1 MWKAFGRNRTTV
13 TCWFCNEPTQLP
25 PTSSSPSSSPSPH
38 QTPQTPQDWHCTKC
52 DNQNTLDAHGHI
64 VDSRAEM
71 YSEPPPRPPR
81 QPPAA
86 QQSLAEQVFCSAC
99 QRNQELVCQILAAY
113 LPDEDDPEYGDRADN
128 AEEYAGQ
135 LRRRYPLVCRACQV
149 RVDRRLQQQAQWVYR
164 RELASALQR
173 SARAKRLA
181 ARILRPQ
188 PTLRRKWAVLM
199 WVLCALVA
207 LVACPVATWAVYLG
221 AYAGVVPLPVL
232 AGAGLLALAALTFL
246 SRLVNPL
253 WLYIACSPGMRAAGL
268 PMYRRRVAQLAFLRL
283 LAACLLLL
291 PAAAP
296 HVLAWPVLAAA
307 DLALCWLAAS
317 NLRTH
322 SGRRRPN
329 HSSGASLAPKGSKA
343 AARDGF
349 FAAGK
354 DSTTPGDAQLA
365 LASLQNLSFGVS
377 EANRDQDDS
386 FSGLDLAAARS
397 SAGSS
402 PWAARASARRRAIGN
417 RRRLDTGDSSGDD
430 NNGNNANEST
440 FGADIMAGLNTLSVG
455 SQRKLTR
462 AASAHRDADPQSM
475 DVDPVSSLLSGSSFM
490 LSGATGKHSA
500 TAAGSA
506 EQPPRPF
513 VPKYFNRQHTTGL
526 ETKMSSFSLNDSD
539 DDNNAD
545 DGSYQGIL
553 GSTAMDSWLLGI
565 LHRRGSL
572 LLRSTAAIGL
582 FAATVLLGSRLPMW
596 LLWVARVGLAAAVAA
611 AVLFSSTP
619 AGFEQNTG
627 RVGDVIRHLDRHREA
642 QNKGWL
648 GQPLM
653 RRILGCTLLMGLVG
667 IPAVFI
673 AMPCQHPA
681 LEVGVAEDMVAF
693 GLSLLPL
700 RRWALARQMAGDVF
714 RSALCRMVL
723 PDVARLP
730 PVLIQLDCVVE
741 LACLVFILL

>member
-1 MWKAFGRNRTTV
+1 MWKAFGHNRTT
-13 TCWFCNEPTQLP
+13 
-25 PTSSSPSSSPSPH
+25 PSNSPSPH

-52 DNQNTLDAHGHI
+52 DSQNTLDAHGHI

-71 YSEPPPRPPR
+71 YNEPPPRPPR
-81 QPPAA
+81 QLPAT

-99 QRNQELVCQILAAY
+99 QRNQELVCQILAARS
-113 LPDEDDPEYGDRADN
+113 GVRDRADN

-135 LRRRYPLVCRACQV
+135 LRKRYPLVCRACQV
-149 RVDRRLQQQAQWVYR
+149 RVDRRLQQQAH
-164 RELASALQR
+164 ALQR

-207 LVACPVATWAVYLG
+207 LFACPMATWAVYLG

-232 AGAGLLALAALTFL
+232 AGAGLLALAVLTFL

-253 WLYIACSPGMRAAGL
+253 WLYIACNPGMRAAGL
-268 PMYRRRVAQLAFLRL
+268 PMYRRRVAQLALLRL

-291 PAAAP
+291 ATAP

-322 SGRRRPN
+322 SGRRQPPH
-329 HSSGASLAPKGSKA
+329 HSSGASLMPKGSKA
-343 AARDGF
+343 AARDSS

-354 DSTTPGDAQLA
+354 DSMTPGDAQLA

-377 EANRDQDDS
+377 ETNRDQDDS

-402 PWAARASARRRAIGN
+402 PWAARTSIRRRAIGN

-430 NNGNNANEST
+430 NNANNANESA

-490 LSGATGKHSA
+490 PSGVTGKHSA

-506 EQPPRPF
+506 EQPPQPF

-553 GSTAMDSWLLGI
+553 GNTAMDSWLLGI
-565 LHRRGSL
+565 LHRQGSF

-611 AVLFSSTP
+611 TVLFSSTT

-627 RVGDVIRHLDRHREA
+627 RIGDVIRHLDCHRQA
-642 QNKGWL
+642 QNKGWI

-653 RRILGCTLLMGLVG
+653 HRIWAAPCSWACWRCRRHGGLWLF
-667 IPAVFI
+667 PA
-673 AMPCQHPA
+673 
-681 LEVGVAEDMVAF
+681 
-693 GLSLLPL
+693 PL

-723 PDVARLP
+723 PDIAWLP

-741 LACLVFILL
+741 LACLSLFC